1 MTYVSPS
8 FIMSWIILILL
19 ILITAFSIYA
29 VVKFS
34 MLMLRQK
41 SITKF
46 DVKSESNGSSD
57 KTNNINNS
65 DETKVIIQA
74 KTQTAKLG
82 IEKYLDLF
90 NNSIYDLIFYS
101 IVTALGIMGIIYFI
115 VYIIVFV
122 STFGTI

>member
-8 FIMSWIILILL
+8 FVMSWIILVLL
-19 ILITAFSIYA
+19 ILITVFSIYA

-34 MLMLRQK
+34 MLMIKQK

-46 DVKSESNGSSD
+46 TIKSRSD
-57 KTNNINNS
+57 EPHEKTDKIKNS
-65 DETKVIIQA
+65 DETKVIDQG
-74 KTQTAKLG
+74 KTTKLG

-90 NNSIYDLIFYS
+90 NNSIYDLIFYA
-101 IVTALGIMGIIYFI
+101 IVTALGFIGIIFFI